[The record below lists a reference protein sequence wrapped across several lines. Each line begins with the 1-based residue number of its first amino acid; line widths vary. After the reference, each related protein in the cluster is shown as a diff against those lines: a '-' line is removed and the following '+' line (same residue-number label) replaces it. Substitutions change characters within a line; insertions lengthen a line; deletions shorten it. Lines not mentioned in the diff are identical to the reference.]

1 MTAVA
6 LRWADDRLGPAD
18 LLEGYRAYVDAL
30 PVNTGSRCA
39 RVRAARAFVHRNPD
53 LSGWMSRATPVRLGD
68 LHRGKAWPFMF
79 WLILEGQ
86 LRPDVELLLGKPG
99 GTGLPTE
106 WATRPGA
113 DRDRLIRAGRQLGWS
128 ENWIRQVSLLAA
140 STLCL
145 HAGVPLDG
153 LRDEHFTDLLAELDR
168 AGCVSVSARRK
179 VRTRL
184 FALRQACYQLGVL
197 ARPPRKGGPV
207 AGTPAEHARAVRQ
220 PEVRPSSVR
229 HHDQHN
235 VAANHSR
242 RPDQGAACLLRLPG
256 RPAPAGPPSRPAR
269 AHHPHRAL
277 PRLGAVSALAGR
289 QRPGANRLAQR
300 CPPGRG

>member
-68 LHRGKAWPFMF
+68 LHRGKAWPFLS

-106 WATRPGA
+106 WATRHGA
-113 DRDRLIRAGRQLGWS
+113 DRDRLISPRER
-128 ENWIRQVSLLAA
+128 
-140 STLCL
+140 
-145 HAGVPLDG
+145 
-153 LRDEHFTDLLAELDR
+153 LDR
-168 AGCVSVSARRK
+168 VLDEELPRYAEALDRLGTCRCPRVQAEPSGADTSSRK
-179 VRTRL
+179 ST
-184 FALRQACYQLGVL
+184 ASW
-197 ARPPRKGGPV
+197 
-207 AGTPAEHARAVRQ
+207 T
-220 PEVRPSSVR
+220 
-229 HHDQHN
+229 
-235 VAANHSR
+235 
-242 RPDQGAACLLRLPG
+242 
-256 RPAPAGPPSRPAR
+256 PSRPGCLISDRGAADAR
-269 AHHPHRAL
+269 FMPWW
-277 PRLGAVSALAGR
+277 
-289 QRPGANRLAQR
+289 
-300 CPPGRG
+300 